1 MRLVDVDYALK
12 QLTIGEEEGGKN
24 FETDCEHVRDFL
36 KVLPVIDAVPVRHGR
51 WMDNTFCSCCNWFE
65 EDDKGN
71 ILMSFYDFCP
81 CCGAK
86 MDGGADHAVN

>member
-1 MRLVDVDYALK
+1 MDEYIEREALLSRFAPHSDSWVAIKYMNAADVA
-12 QLTIGEEEGGKN
+12 E
-24 FETDCEHVRDFL
+24 
-36 KVLPVIDAVPVRHGR
+36 VRHGR

-71 ILMSFYDFCP
+71 ILMSFYNFCP

-86 MDGGADHAVN
+86 MDGGADHAVD

>member
-36 KVLPVIDAVPVRHGR
+36 KALPTIDAVPVVRCRECKHYKDLGTYYR
-51 WMDNTFCSCCNWFE
+51 LMDCTHRDGLANPYEDDFCSYGKQK
-65 EDDKGN
+65 D
-71 ILMSFYDFCP
+71 
-81 CCGAK
+81 
-86 MDGGADHAVN
+86 